1 MNDTHPVI
9 AAIELLRQLLDIERL
24 AYDQAWY
31 IVTNTFAYTNHTV
44 LPEALEKWSVNMI

>member
-9 AAIELLRQLLDIERL
+9 AAIELLRQLLDIEL
-24 AYDQAWY
+24 LGYDQAWY
-31 IVTNTFAYTNHTV
+31 VVTNTFAYTNHTV